1 MMKLRIMIII
11 LIKIVNKKSIYMRIE
26 MKRIIKV
33 TLMINKIKL

>member
-1 MMKLRIMIII
+1 MKLRIMIII